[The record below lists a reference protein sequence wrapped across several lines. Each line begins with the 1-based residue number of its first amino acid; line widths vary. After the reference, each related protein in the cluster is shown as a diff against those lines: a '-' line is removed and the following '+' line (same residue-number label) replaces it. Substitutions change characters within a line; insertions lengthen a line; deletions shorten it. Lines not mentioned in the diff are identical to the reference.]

1 MTKIVD
7 IQNFTY
13 EHPDREVLF
22 RNINLQIVEGQ
33 KIALIGRNGTGKT
46 TLLKAISNY
55 SKYPEIK
62 VSTEPYNIPQ
72 HLEMYDDWTVSQTLG
87 IENKIRA
94 LNAISAGD
102 TSQENFDI
110 LDDDWDIESK
120 AAIALSYWNMESA
133 NPNTLM
139 KELSGGEKVKIFLAG
154 ILLHQ
159 PKLVLLDEPTNH
171 LDYYSREKLYTWIED
186 TSATLLIVSHDRY
199 LLNLLTD
206 MYELTEKGINFYPGN
221 YDAYEEQKEAEQ
233 DTLLKQL
240 DSQRQ
245 ELKKAKKIQQVVV
258 ERRQKI
264 ESRGKGQTAKKSIPR
279 IVANARKGAAEQ
291 TSSNLADKHSKKI
304 AGIGQ
309 SIQQLKE
316 GIDNTQNLR
325 FSVADSQLHK
335 GKILAEATGINYKY
349 GENNIW
355 NNNLDFVIL
364 SGDRTKLKGKN
375 GSGKSTLIKLTTG
388 QYTVTE
394 GKLKLADFDFLYL
407 DQSYSLINDSKTVYE
422 QAQQY
427 NNDMPESEVKRFL
440 THSQF
445 FSDTWDKPCSVLSGG
460 EKMKLS
466 LCFLVIANKAPDM
479 LILDEPT
486 NNLDI
491 SSMEVLIKAVK
502 DYSGSLI
509 VVSHD
514 KYFTDQVGL
523 DKEIDLDCLL

>member
-46 TLLKAISNY
+46 TLLRAITDY
-55 SKYPEIK
+55 EKYPEIK
-62 VSTEPYNIPQ
+62 TGAEPYNIPQ
-72 HLEMYDDWTVSQTLG
+72 HVDVYNSWTIARILG
-87 IENKIRA
+87 IEDKLCA

-110 LDDDWDIESK
+110 LDDDWDIENK
-120 AAIALSYWNMESA
+120 AISVLSYWDMEQISL
-133 NPNTLM
+133 NSKM
-139 KELSGGEKVKIFLAG
+139 EELSGGEKIKIFLSG
-154 ILLHQ
+154 ITLHQ
-159 PKLVLLDEPTNH
+159 PKFVILDEPTNH
-171 LDYYSREKLYTWIED
+171 LDYAARETLYAWIKN
-186 TSATLLIVSHDRY
+186 TTATLLIVSHDRY

-221 YDAYEEQKEAEQ
+221 YDAYEDQKEAEQ
-233 DTLLKQL
+233 DALLKQL

-245 ELKKAKKIQQVVV
+245 ELKKAKKIQQAVV

-335 GKILAEATGINYKY
+335 GKILAEAIAINYSYNEDK
-349 GENNIW
+349 IW
-355 NNNLDFVIL
+355 ETNLSFTIT
-364 SGDRTKLKGKN
+364 SGNRIQLKGRN
-375 GSGKSTLIKLTTG
+375 GSGKSTLIKLITR
-388 QYTVTE
+388 QYQTTE
-394 GKLKLADFDFLYL
+394 GILKLADFDFLYL

-502 DYSGSLI
+502 DYSGSLV

-523 DKEIDLDCLL
+523 ENEIDLDVLL